1 MLTQRIRT
9 LNIGRRLLMLVLAM
23 AATIMIIG
31 VAALAAVNSASETV
45 STLRGQ
51 IGRGVILNAIASDV
65 RGDFVDVANSLY
77 RGTMVWNE
85 ANTFIV
91 DSKESFE
98 KDWNIFLGELSDAER
113 DRFAREY
120 DESLTML
127 RQAYAA
133 MLSLGEQQSRGQL
146 ELFMLNDL
154 DYLTA
159 PFLKKLQNQIASQ
172 RQQAEEYFDVFSYR
186 NTVFVISLVV
196 LFSIGVGAALFLG
209 WGIRRSIVDPI
220 DQVMGTVNKI
230 NDGDYN
236 ARTRLQGAD
245 EIAELSMALDSML
258 DARVNALVEKEQEN
272 DRLNDSIIRLLE
284 ATSQLG
290 ERDLTISVPVSE
302 DITGPI
308 ADSMNLVAT
317 ETARVLVDIRK
328 VANSVESSARNVK
341 QQSARVSEVAANERL
356 IIERTIERLEMASKT
371 MMMIAKLCQT
381 SDNVA
386 KQASSTTE
394 QAFSAVQSTVS
405 GMNEIRESISE
416 SEKRIKRLGERSQEI
431 SGIVDIINNIAERTH
446 VLALNASMH
455 AAAAGEAGRG
465 FAVVADEVQRLAES
479 SRSATSQISSL
490 VKSIQSETGDA
501 INTMNRTISE
511 VVEGSKRAEQAG
523 EQMRVTQ
530 VTTSELVASVAQI
543 SDRALKQVK
552 VNEALRKIATEI
564 ETSTLTTDEEL
575 KRQAADTE
583 SLVQF
588 ASELLSSVEV
598 FKLPPQELSD
608 TTVSAA

>member
-1 MLTQRIRT
+1 MLTQRIRSM
-9 LNIGRRLLMLVLAM
+9 NIGRRLLMLILAM
-23 AATIMIIG
+23 TVTISVIG
-31 VAALAAVNSASETV
+31 AAAVVAMNSAAGTV
-45 STLRGQ
+45 VTLQDQ
-51 IGRGVILNAIASDV
+51 IDRGVTLNTIANDV
-65 RGDFVDVANSLY
+65 RNQFIDVANSLY
-77 RGTMVWNE
+77 RGTLVWSD
-85 ANTFIV
+85 ADTLITQ
-91 DSKESFE
+91 SKQHFE
-98 KDWNIFLGELSDAER
+98 RDWQLYLDLLTPEERDQVARHYDPSLVQLNQAYSDILALGEL
-113 DRFAREY
+113 
-120 DESLTML
+120 
-127 RQAYAA
+127 
-133 MLSLGEQQSRGQL
+133 QSRGQL

-154 DYLTA
+154 DHLTS
-159 PFLKKLQNQIASQ
+159 PFLNNLQQQISSQ
-172 RQQAEEYFDVFSYR
+172 RQQAESYFAIFSSR
-186 NTVFVISLVV
+186 NTVFLISLVI
-196 LFSIGVGAALFLG
+196 LFAAGVATALLLG
-209 WGIRRSIVDPI
+209 WNIRRSIVDPVN
-220 DQVMGTVNKI
+220 QVMHTVKLI

-236 ARTRLQGAD
+236 ARTHLAGTD
-245 EIAELSMALDSML
+245 EIAGLSTALDDML

-290 ERDLTISVPVSE
+290 DRDLTITVPVSE

-317 ETARVLVDIRK
+317 ETARVLIEIRK
-328 VANSVESSARNVK
+328 VANRVESSARNVK
-341 QQSARVSEVAANERL
+341 QQSQRVSDVAANER
-356 IIERTIERLEMASKT
+356 IIVEKATERLEMASKT
-371 MMMIAKLCQT
+371 MLMIAKLCQT

-386 KQASSTTE
+386 KQASATTD
-394 QAFSAVQSTVS
+394 QAFSAVQSTVT
-405 GMNEIRESISE
+405 GMNEIREAISE

-530 VTTSELVASVAQI
+530 TTTSELVASVAQI

-552 VNEALRKIATEI
+552 VNEALRKIANEI

-575 KRQAADTE
+575 KRQFADTE

-588 ASELLSSVEV
+588 ASELLHSVQV
-598 FKLPPQELSD
+598 FKLPAQD
-608 TTVSAA
+608 AALDEVNAA